1 MNMMAYKPGI
11 DDVLDRLKAL
21 YERRAQDRICASF
34 DIPTATMSA
43 FRKQHTE
50 GYCTYPDPSERIS
63 FWDSLLKERLIV
75 EDDSVPSAY
84 LSEFDQGLYGGL
96 VGGDVQFMCHPEN
109 GWISSMIAPLLSDWS
124 EFDTLTF
131 DESHPWFQRYT
142 QQLQI
147 FIEGS
152 RDKFGISHFILIDGL
167 NFVFEL
173 LGATRTYMSLIEHP
187 EMVRKAIEFAF
198 DLNVKVQDVFF
209 DTVPAFRGGTCSN
222 MVQWIPG
229 KIVSESVDPFH
240 MTSVDY
246 FEAWGREPVQRI
258 LDYFDGGVLH
268 IHGNGRHLLEAV
280 CSLKRAK
287 AIFMGDDR
295 GFPLAFDVLDELRSR
310 AGDMPLV
317 VGVEFERFVEK
328 LDRHTLAGGAYY
340 MVEGTPSADEAN
352 RLMERVRAY
361 RV

>member
-1 MNMMAYKPGI
+1 MNMMTYKPGI

-21 YERRAQDRICASF
+21 YERRAQDRIFASF

-63 FWDSLLKERLIV
+63 FWGSLLKERLIV
-75 EDDSVPSAY
+75 QDDSVPSAY

-124 EFDTLTF
+124 EFDALTF

-198 DLNVKVQDVFF
+198 DLNVKVQDVFL

-280 CSLKRAK
+280 CSFKRAK

-295 GFPLAFDVLDELRSR
+295 GFPLAFDVLDELRVR